1 MTVGMKSARECL
13 PRLWSYSASTL
24 YSSQEC
30 LACSNVKDS
39 HVAWVGMVFLPNGAL
54 TYCNQYLSSAIFL
67 CFKDYLSMQQCNKY
81 KQVSCCSCI
90 MAEYFQ
96 ANRTF
101 LDIALIV
108 SSRQRML
115 STKFVMGVGGLRF
128 RLFLIF
134 SITKMSGP
142 TSLALPGGGGG
153 GCQISRNK
161 AALGRPNT
169 WMAPKHSHHP
179 FPQKEYLVG

>member
-1 MTVGMKSARECL
+1 MRILHNIILLFLALITRVRFSWELMTVGMKSARECL

-39 HVAWVGMVFLPNGAL
+39 HVALVGMVFLPNGAL

-67 CFKDYLSMQQCNKY
+67 CFKDYCTSQCSSVINI
-81 KQVSCCSCI
+81 SRFRAAAASWL
-90 MAEYFQ
+90 
-96 ANRTF
+96 NTSRRTWTF

-134 SITKMSGP
+134 SILIRRCP
-142 TSLALPGGGGG
+142 V
-153 GCQISRNK
+153 QR
-161 AALGRPNT
+161 
-169 WMAPKHSHHP
+169 H
-179 FPQKEYLVG
+179 